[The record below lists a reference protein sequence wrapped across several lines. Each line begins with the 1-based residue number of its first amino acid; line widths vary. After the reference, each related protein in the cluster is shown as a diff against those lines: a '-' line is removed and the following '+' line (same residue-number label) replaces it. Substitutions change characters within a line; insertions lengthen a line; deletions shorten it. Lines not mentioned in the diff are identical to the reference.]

1 MKTKSETRLYNVI
14 FPIWL
19 LLFFPQLWIISLPAN
34 FLIDLAVFYFTLRC
48 LKISQRKALCKKSI
62 LKIWLIGFA
71 SDFVG
76 GFFMLFFNLFDV
88 VFDFSAEFMNAIC
101 YNPFSRLDAF
111 LWTCLSALVS
121 GMLIYF
127 LNKFITLRKLEL
139 TASQKHKLALSLAVL
154 TAPYLFFLPTA
165 LFW

>member
-1 MKTKSETRLYNVI
+1 MQTKNETRLYNII
-14 FPIWL
+14 FPLWL

-34 FLIDLAVFYFTLRC
+34 FLIDLAVFYFTIRY
-48 LKISQRKALCKKSI
+48 LKIDQRKALCKKSI

-76 GFFMLFFNLFDV
+76 GFFMLFFNIFDV
-88 VFDFSAEFMNAIC
+88 AFDFSAELMNAIC

-111 LWTCLSALVS
+111 LWTCLCTAIS
-121 GMLIYF
+121 GALIYF
-127 LNKFITLRKLEL
+127 LNKKLTLKHLNL
-139 TASQKHKLALSLAVL
+139 TQAQKHKIALSLAIF
-154 TAPYLFFLPTA
+154 TAPYLFFLPTS